1 LKLLD
6 VYLFKYQGRSVNCQ
20 YNFLHTVQWGT
31 FYLLISHFFDTLNTG
46 DTEELVVTSNINN
59 ELKTRI
65 EKQVE
70 RKFSRITNTNFTNNS
85 DLFITFHLLVMFDNQ
100 KKEKD

>member
-1 LKLLD
+1 MGNLLS
-6 VYLFKYQGRSVNCQ
+6 F
-20 YNFLHTVQWGT
+20 NF
-31 FYLLISHFFDTLNTG
+31 SFFDTLNTG

-70 RKFSRITNTNFTNNS
+70 RKFSRITNTNFNNNL
-85 DLFITFHLLVMFDNQ
+85 DLFITCHLGGHNTRNYFIY
-100 KKEKD
+100 